1 MNKIL
6 NYFINFFFPKVCSC
20 CKQNL
25 PALYKG
31 NICKNCLS
39 KLPENDGLKCSACD
53 VQIQS
58 QKHCYDCSHNKNYFD
73 LIRAPYKY
81 EKSVKM
87 LIHNFKYS
95 NRFFLAKDFSVAMI
109 DVISENNWDIQ
120 TDIIIPV
127 PLFITRKFL
136 RGYNQAALMAEEI
149 AKKINKECN
158 NKILIRKIYTKAQFS
173 LNRKARQEN
182 LQKSFY
188 VNKKYTDKIQ
198 NKNILLVDDI
208 VTTCS
213 TVNSCAKVLKQAGAK
228 KVFVISIARTSF

>member
-1 MNKIL
+1 MKKIL

-25 PALYKG
+25 PANYNG
-31 NICKNCLS
+31 NICTECLNTLPKNV
-39 KLPENDGLKCSACD
+39 GLKCSTCD

-73 LIRAPYKY
+73 LIKAPYKY
-81 EKSVKM
+81 EKSVKV

-95 NRFFLAKDFSVAMI
+95 NRFFLAKDFSPAMI
-109 DVISENNWDIQ
+109 DVILENNLDKQ

-136 RGYNQAALMAEEI
+136 RGYNQAAVIAEEI
-149 AKKINKECN
+149 SKKINIKLN
-158 NKILIRKIYTKAQFS
+158 NKILIRKFYTKAQFL

-182 LQKSFY
+182 LQQSFY
-188 VNKKYTDKIQ
+188 INKKYADIIKS
-198 NKNILLVDDI
+198 KNILLVDDI
-208 VTTCS
+208 VTTCA

-228 KVFVISIARTSF
+228 KVFVISVARTSF

>member
-1 MNKIL
+1 MKKIL
-6 NYFINFFFPKVCSC
+6 NHFINFFFPKVCSC
-20 CKQNL
+20 CKRNL
-25 PALYKG
+25 PANYNG
-31 NICKNCLS
+31 NICSECLNTLPKNV
-39 KLPENDGLKCSACD
+39 GLKCSTCD

-73 LIRAPYKY
+73 LIKAPYKY
-81 EKSVKM
+81 EKSVKV

-95 NRFFLAKDFSVAMI
+95 NRFFLAKNFSSAMV
-109 DVISENNWDIQ
+109 DVILENNWDKQ

-136 RGYNQAALMAEEI
+136 RGYNQAALIADEI
-149 AKKINKECN
+149 SKKTNIKYSD
-158 NKILIRKIYTKAQFS
+158 KILIRKFYTKAQFA

-182 LQKSFY
+182 LQQIFY
-188 VNKKYTDKIQ
+188 INKKYIDKIK

-208 VTTCS
+208 VTTCA

>member
-1 MNKIL
+1 MKKIL

-25 PALYKG
+25 PANYNG
-31 NICKNCLS
+31 NICTECLNTLPKNI
-39 KLPENDGLKCSACD
+39 GLKCSTCD

-73 LIRAPYKY
+73 LIKAPYKY
-81 EKSVKM
+81 EKSVKV

-95 NRFFLAKDFSVAMI
+95 NRFFLAKDFSSAMI
-109 DVISENNWDIQ
+109 DVILENNLDKQ

-136 RGYNQAALMAEEI
+136 RGYNQAALIAEEI
-149 AKKINKECN
+149 SKKINIKLN
-158 NKILIRKIYTKAQFS
+158 NKILIRKFYTKAQFL

-182 LQKSFY
+182 LQQSFY
-188 VNKKYTDKIQ
+188 INKKCADIIKS
-198 NKNILLVDDI
+198 KNILLVDDI
-208 VTTCS
+208 VTTCA

>member
-1 MNKIL
+1 MKKIL

-25 PALYKG
+25 SSSYDG
-31 NICKNCLS
+31 NICDKCLK
-39 KLPENDGLKCSACD
+39 KLPKNDGLKCSICD
-53 VQIQS
+53 VKIQS

-73 LIRAPYKY
+73 LIKAPYRY
-81 EKSVKM
+81 EKSLKM

-95 NRFFLAKDFSVAMI
+95 NRFFLAKDLADAMLKI
-109 DVISENNWDIQ
+109 ILENNWDKQ

-127 PLFITRKFL
+127 PLFITRKFF
-136 RGYNQAALMAEEI
+136 RGYNQAALLSKHI
-149 AKKINKECN
+149 SKKTNIPYN
-158 NKILIRKIYTKAQFS
+158 NKILIRKMYTKAQFL

-182 LQKSFY
+182 LQQSFY
-188 VNKKYTDKIQ
+188 VNNKYSNELK

-208 VTTCS
+208 VTTCA